1 MVSVLVI
8 SCPCALGLATPTA
21 ILVGVGVGSK
31 QGILIRNIESLE
43 QAKKIN
49 CIVFDKTGT
58 LTKGKLE
65 LTDIIPNSDVSE
77 KEILKIVSSLEK
89 NSEHPLGQAIY
100 KKGVEKKLVMHEVL
114 HFKAIEGKGIQG

>member
-1 MVSVLVI
+1 MVGVLVI

-31 QGILIRNIESLE
+31 MGILIRNIESLE

-58 LTKGKLE
+58 LTKGKLDV
-65 LTDIIPNSDVSE
+65 TDVIPS
-77 KEILKIVSSLEK
+77 
-89 NSEHPLGQAIY
+89 
-100 KKGVEKKLVMHEVL
+100 
-114 HFKAIEGKGIQG
+114 